1 MNAKRTDD
9 RDDALQRDDAAQRD
23 FDYHYRRTDSWHF
36 EKRLSLDTVV
46 SVVSVVVFLGGPI
59 LFWGRAMEGRVQA
72 LEVIQD
78 QRMKQEVARDMD
90 ARDQR
95 ISILTRMDKI
105 DEQVTQLRIE
115 LGKLPGATRAN
126 AATR

>member
-1 MNAKRTDD
+1 MTTEVKNG
-9 RDDALQRDDAAQRD
+9 
-23 FDYHYRRTDSWHF
+23 WHF
-36 EKRLSLDTVV
+36 EKRLSLDTLVAIVGVAIVV
-46 SVVSVVVFLGGPI
+46 GGPV
-59 LFWGRAMEGRVQA
+59 LVWGRAMESRVQA

-78 QRMKQEVARDMD
+78 QRSKQETARDLD

-115 LGKLPGATRAN
+115 LGKVTAAN
-126 AATR
+126 QTKK